1 MCADTCKIFTIFV
14 KNRGMKVPII
24 LQAALSVLL
33 GMPFND
39 GTVPGVEG
47 RAMLFDGFDSRIVL
61 PAAEVPEPKADFTV
75 DVWVCP
81 IAFPKSPCP
90 VVCRKA
96 DDGAHGWDLWLD
108 CFGKVH
114 FTVEGVEAES
124 PQGLP
129 LREWSRLTALFKSGE
144 GIFLAVDGKEVS
156 KAPVTFNKV
165 DQSAYDLWIGR
176 TQTRTPS
183 FLENHSIPIYSSFD
197 GAIDELNMY
206 ACKGA
211 YKKILGKKFFRPA
224 APGTDVPGF
233 EVRILPSGPDQVEF
247 GAWYVPLK
255 YYDAFDRRWRGSLDD
270 IVVGFGPERPWKVV
284 FWHGISYAPCFVT
297 EKGNWMSNE
306 FVERA
311 KVTKWGCPENMSD
324 KHADFSSVRI
334 IENTPARTVVVW
346 RQLPVGVNQK
356 IPFQSEES
364 QWGDCS
370 EETYI
375 FYPDGVCVRKMELWT
390 SAPAAWMEWSQSLQ
404 VLHPSQRPE
413 DVLDAARIMSVAA
426 MDGRTE
432 TYGWDFDAE
441 KRQDAPSL
449 PGANI
454 QVTYLDSQWNPYLI
468 LEDGYGLN
476 EKNMRGPRIDRY
488 SGRWSDYSDFPWR
501 NHWPVA
507 QDYVVGRYAVVADAP
522 SHTYT
527 ATQYNAPHSV
537 ELISLMPDQ
546 VGHDERVIPGVTGNL
561 TEPPYTS
568 KVTPDELS
576 STWKITKLMLL
587 GCTEGDAVDLL
598 PLAKSWLRAP
608 KMTCGEVEVPYDVE
622 QRAYVIS
629 SEVEKSLSL
638 RLHASPEQPS
648 NGVCLI
654 LPGVGAV
661 PSAIKV
667 DGKAYADF
675 KIGVNTGPAGSSLIL
690 WLPLS
695 ATAPVSI
702 DIVK

>member
-1 MCADTCKIFTIFV
+1 
-14 KNRGMKVPII
+14 MKVLII

-61 PAAEVPEPKADFTV
+61 PAADVPEPKADFTV

-81 IAFPKSPCP
+81 LAFPKSPCP
-90 VVCRKA
+90 VVSRKA
-96 DDGAHGWDLWLD
+96 DEGPEGWNLWLD

-114 FTVEGVEAES
+114 FTVEDVEAES

-144 GIFLAVDGKEVS
+144 GIFLAIDGKEVA

-176 TQTRTPS
+176 TQVRTPS
-183 FLENHSIPIYSSFD
+183 FFENHSIPIYSSFD
-197 GAIDELNMY
+197 GAIDELNIY
-206 ACKGA
+206 ADKCT
-211 YKKILGKKFFRPA
+211 YKKILRKKFFRPD

-233 EVRILPSGPDQVEF
+233 EERVLPSGPQQVDF

-255 YYDAFDRRWRGSLDD
+255 YYEAFDRRWRGSLDD
-270 IVVGFGPERPWKVV
+270 IVVGFGPQQPWKVV

-334 IENTPARTVVVW
+334 VENTPARTVVVW
-346 RQLPVGVNQK
+346 RHLPVGVNQK

-375 FYPDGVCVRKMELWT
+375 FYPDGVCVRKMDLWT

-432 TYGWDFDAE
+432 TYGWDLDAK

-454 QVTYLDSQWNPYLI
+454 QVTYLNSQWNPYLI
-468 LEDGYGLN
+468 LEDGSGLN
-476 EKNMRGPRIDRY
+476 EKNARGPRIDHY

-507 QDYVVGRYAVVADAP
+507 QDYVVGRHAVVADAP

-537 ELISLMPDQ
+537 EKISGPADA
-546 VGHDERVIPGVTGNL
+546 VYAPEEGKET
-561 TEPPYTS
+561 PYTS
-568 KVTPDELS
+568 KVSSGELN

-587 GCTEGDAVDLL
+587 GCTEGDAADLL

-608 KMTCGEVEVPYDVE
+608 RMTEDGEDILYDVT
-622 QRAYVIS
+622 QRAYIVPAQDRHT
-629 SEVEKSLSL
+629 LCL
-638 RLHASPEQPS
+638 YASPDHPV
-648 NGVCLI
+648 NGLCLI
-654 LPGVGAV
+654 LNGGGTA

-667 DGKAYADF
+667 DGKDYPDF
-675 KIGVNTGPAGSSLIL
+675 RIGINTGPTCSSLIL

-695 ATAPVSI
+695 AISPVSI
-702 DIVK
+702 DIAK

>member
-1 MCADTCKIFTIFV
+1 MSCILKAAIAA
-14 KNRGMKVPII
+14 II
-24 LQAALSVLL
+24 SLS
-33 GMPFND
+33 FND

-114 FTVEGVEAES
+114 FAVEGVEAES

-144 GIFLAVDGKEVS
+144 GIFLAVDGKEVA
-156 KAPVTFNKV
+156 KVPVTFNRV

-183 FLENHSIPIYSSFD
+183 FFENHSIPIYSSFD
-197 GAIDELNMY
+197 GAIDELSVY
-206 ACKGA
+206 ACKGE
-211 YKKILGKKFFRPA
+211 YKKILGKKFIRPA

-233 EVRILPSGPDQVEF
+233 EERVLPSGPDLVEF
-247 GAWYVPLK
+247 GAWYVPLN

-270 IVVGFGPERPWKVV
+270 IVVGFGPEQPWKVV

-346 RQLPVGVNQK
+346 RHLPVGVNQK

-468 LEDGYGLN
+468 LEDGSGLN

-527 ATQYNAPHSV
+527 ATQYNAPHCV
-537 ELISLMPDQ
+537 ELISRMPDQ
-546 VGHDERVIPGVTGNL
+546 VGHDGHVIPGVTEHVIPGMTGHVIPGVTGNL
-561 TEPPYTS
+561 SEPPYTS

-654 LPGVGAV
+654 LPVGGAA

-675 KIGVNTGPAGSSLIL
+675 KIGVNPGPAGSSLIL

>member
-1 MCADTCKIFTIFV
+1 MCADTYKFFTIFV
-14 KNRGMKVPII
+14 KNRGMKVLII

-33 GMPFND
+33 GIPFDN

-96 DDGAHGWDLWLD
+96 DDGAHGWNLWLD

-114 FTVEGVEAES
+114 FTIEGVEVES

-144 GIFLAVDGKEVS
+144 GIFLAVDGKEVA
-156 KAPVTFNKV
+156 KVPVTFNRV

-183 FLENHSIPIYSSFD
+183 FFENHSIPIYSSFD
-197 GAIDELNMY
+197 GAIDELNIY
-206 ACKGA
+206 ADKCK
-211 YKKILGKKFFRPA
+211 YKKILGKKFIRPA

-233 EVRILPSGPDQVEF
+233 EERVLPSGPQQVDF

-255 YYDAFDRRWRGSLDD
+255 YYEAFDRRWRGSLDD
-270 IVVGFGPERPWKVV
+270 IVVGFGPRQPWKVV

-346 RQLPVGVNQK
+346 RHLPVGVNQK

-432 TYGWDFDAE
+432 TYGWDLDAE

-454 QVTYLDSQWNPYLI
+454 QVTYLNSQWNPYLI
-468 LEDGYGLN
+468 LEDGSGLN

-507 QDYVVGRYAVVADAP
+507 QDYVVGRHAVVADAP

-527 ATQYNAPHSV
+527 ATQYNAPHSI
-537 ELISLMPDQ
+537 EKISGPADAVYAPEEGM
-546 VGHDERVIPGVTGNL
+546 ET
-561 TEPPYTS
+561 PYTS
-568 KVTPDELS
+568 KVSSGELN

-598 PLAKSWLRAP
+598 PLAKSWLRASR
-608 KMTCGEVEVPYDVE
+608 MTCGEVEVPYDVE

-629 SEVEKSLSL
+629 SEVRKSLSL

-648 NGVCLI
+648 NGICLI
-654 LPGVGAV
+654 LPGVGAA

-675 KIGVNTGPAGSSLIL
+675 KIGVNAGPAGSRLIL

>member
-1 MCADTCKIFTIFV
+1 MCADTYKIFIIFV

-96 DDGAHGWDLWLD
+96 DDGAHGWNLWLD

-114 FTVEGVEAES
+114 FAVEGVEAES
-124 PQGLP
+124 LQGLP
-129 LREWSRLTALFKSGE
+129 LWEWSRLTALFKSGE
-144 GIFLAVDGKEVS
+144 GIFLAVDGKEVA

-206 ACKGA
+206 ACNGA
-211 YKKILGKKFFRPA
+211 YKKILGKKFIRPA
-224 APGTDVPGF
+224 APGMDVPGF
-233 EVRILPSGPDQVEF
+233 EERVLPSGPDQVEF
-247 GAWYVPLK
+247 GAWYVPLN

-346 RQLPVGVNQK
+346 RHLPVGVNQK

-468 LEDGYGLN
+468 LEDGSGLN

-546 VGHDERVIPGVTGNL
+546 VGHDVIPGMTGNL
-561 TEPPYTS
+561 SEPPYTS

-675 KIGVNTGPAGSSLIL
+675 KIGVNTGPTGSSLIL

>member
-1 MCADTCKIFTIFV
+1 MCADTYKFFTIFV
-14 KNRGMKVPII
+14 KNRGMKVLII

-33 GMPFND
+33 GIPFND

-47 RAMLFDGFDSRIVL
+47 QAMLFDGFDSRIVL
-61 PAAEVPEPKADFTV
+61 PATEVPEPKADFTV

-114 FTVEGVEAES
+114 FTVEGVEVES

-129 LREWSRLTALFKSGE
+129 LREWSRLTAFFKSGE
-144 GIFLAVDGKEVS
+144 GIFLAVDGKEVA

-176 TQTRTPS
+176 TQVRTPS
-183 FLENHSIPIYSSFD
+183 FFENHSIPIYSSFD
-197 GAIDELNMY
+197 GAIDELNIY
-206 ACKGA
+206 ADKCK
-211 YKKILGKKFFRPA
+211 YKKILGKKFIRPA

-233 EVRILPSGPDQVEF
+233 EERVLPSGPDQVEF

-255 YYDAFDRRWRGSLDD
+255 YYEAFDRRWRGSLDD
-270 IVVGFGPERPWKVV
+270 IVVGFGPEQPWKVV

-346 RQLPVGVNQK
+346 RHLPVGVNQK

-375 FYPDGVCVRKMELWT
+375 FYPDGVCVRKMDLWT

-454 QVTYLDSQWNPYLI
+454 QVTYLNSQWNPYLI
-468 LEDGYGLN
+468 LEDGSGLN

-507 QDYVVGRYAVVADAP
+507 QDYVVGRHAVVADAP

-537 ELISLMPDQ
+537 ENISGPADA
-546 VGHDERVIPGVTGNL
+546 VYAPEEGKET
-561 TEPPYTS
+561 PYTS
-568 KVTPDELS
+568 KVSSGELN

-608 KMTCGEVEVPYDVE
+608 RMTCGEVEVPYDVE

-629 SEVEKSLSL
+629 SEVRKSLSL

-648 NGVCLI
+648 NGICII
-654 LPGVGAV
+654 LPWVGAA

-675 KIGVNTGPAGSSLIL
+675 KIGVNAGPADSRLIL